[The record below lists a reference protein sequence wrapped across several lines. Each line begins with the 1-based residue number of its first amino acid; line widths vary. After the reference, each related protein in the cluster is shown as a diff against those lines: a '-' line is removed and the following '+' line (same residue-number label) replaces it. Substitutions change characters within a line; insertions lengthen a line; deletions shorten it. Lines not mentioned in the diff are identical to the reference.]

1 MKMEIK
7 LPEKAIKI
15 IVEVCR
21 IVVGGVFVFSGYVKA
36 IDPSGF
42 LYKIQDYLEAFG
54 LSVFNFMALPVS
66 FFLPALEFALGL
78 CLLLGVYR
86 RFQTIVTLLMMLFM
100 TPLTLY
106 LAIAN
111 PVTDC
116 GCFGE
121 AFVISNWD
129 TFFKNVVLLAASVVL
144 FLKYK
149 YITPLYSP
157 KSFSLVFVWVWLFV
171 LGLAAYCYAYLPIV
185 DFRPYKIGANI
196 PALMEIPEDAEHDVY
211 ETTLIYSKDGVT
223 KSFSMDNFPQE
234 GEGWTFVTSE
244 SKLVKKGYEPPITD
258 FAILDEEDEDITDII
273 LSEPT
278 YTFLLVSSRLERA
291 DDSNVDKINEIYDY
305 SVLNDYTFY
314 ALTASLPGS
323 VNEWREN
330 TGAEYPFCT
339 VDEITL
345 KTMIRSNP
353 GLFLLKE
360 GTIINKWPYRKFPDA
375 SQLLTSLE
383 DSPLGQVP
391 DNKETANVLLSLLI
405 LLFPLIA
412 LFLFDYFHYQKKGT
426 T

>member
-7 LPEKAIKI
+7 LPEKAKKI

-21 IVVGGVFVFSGYVKA
+21 IFVGCVFVFSGYVKA

-42 LYKIQDYLEAFG
+42 LYKIQDYLAAFG
-54 LSVFNFMALPVS
+54 LSVFDFMALPVS

-86 RFQTIVTLLMMLFM
+86 RFQTIITLLVMLFM

-121 AFVISNWD
+121 AIVISNWD
-129 TFFKNVVLLAASVVL
+129 TFFKNVFLLAASVIL
-144 FLKYK
+144 FLQYK
-149 YITPLYSP
+149 YITPLYSR
-157 KSFSLVFVWVWLFV
+157 KSFSLVFVWVWLFI
-171 LGLAAYCYAYLPIV
+171 LGLTAYCYAYLPIV

-196 PALMEIPEDAEHDVY
+196 PALMEVPEDAEQDVY
-211 ETTLIYSKDGVT
+211 ETTLIYSKDG
-223 KSFSMDNFPQE
+223 KNQAFSLDNYPQE
-234 GEGWTFVTSE
+234 GEGWTFVSSD
-244 SKLVKKGYEPPITD
+244 SKLVKKGYEPPVTD
-258 FAILDEEDEDITDII
+258 FMIMDEDDEDITDDV
-273 LSEPT
+273 LFDPG

-291 DDSNVDKINEIYDY
+291 DDTNVDKINEIYDY
-305 SVLNDYTFY
+305 SVLNDYAFY
-314 ALTASLPGS
+314 ALTASLPGAI
-323 VNEWREN
+323 NEWREE

-360 GTIINKWPYRKFPDA
+360 GTIINKWAYRKLPDS
-375 SQLLTSLE
+375 SQLLAPLEESSLGAI
-383 DSPLGQVP
+383 PP
-391 DNKETANVLLSLLI
+391 NRETTKVLLSFL
-405 LLFPLIA
+405 LLFIPLIA
-412 LFLFDYFHYQKKGT
+412 LFLFDYFHYQKKGIK
-426 T
+426 